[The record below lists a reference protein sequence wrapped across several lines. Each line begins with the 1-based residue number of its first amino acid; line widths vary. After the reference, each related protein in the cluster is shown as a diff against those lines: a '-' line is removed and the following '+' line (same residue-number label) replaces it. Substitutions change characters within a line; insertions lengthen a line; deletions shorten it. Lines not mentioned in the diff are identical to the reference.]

1 MGASLVGIRK
11 QLSRVDL
18 IGRRQAHPCMHLN
31 EFRRPFALRF
41 RELGGLGGL
50 NTIVLLKANSFP
62 NKEREDKLPL
72 EKEFTLGRQVWEYSA
87 DVS

>member
-41 RELGGLGGL
+41 PELGGLH
-50 NTIVLLKANSFP
+50 TIVLVKANSFP
-62 NKEREDKLPL
+62 NKEREARPPL